1 MADIGV
7 PSFLVNFRCFW
18 RSFVVFVVFIKKHK
32 IILSMLLH
40 FLGAQ
45 KFRLKVTFIS
55 LPAAFSFLKSN
66 PRFRQF
72 GTGLNNC

>member
-32 IILSMLLH
+32 IILSMLL
-40 FLGAQ
+40 
-45 KFRLKVTFIS
+45 
-55 LPAAFSFLKSN
+55 
-66 PRFRQF
+66 
-72 GTGLNNC
+72 